1 MTAYRYYGW
10 VNDSGMRRL
19 TPAVNVF
26 LSLMIGVYIVELLIP
41 AARTFLYAWFALS
54 TRGLKAGFLWQ
65 PVTYLFIHG
74 GLLHIILNGL
84 VLYFI
89 GPTTERSIGTRQ
101 FVILFLLSGVLG
113 GLGWALMTGS
123 ERTFC
128 IGASGAV
135 FGVLGAFAALYPNA
149 PLTVLL
155 FFMVPVTLPAWI
167 WALIFA
173 GSELIAMLRPE
184 TGGIAYAAH
193 LAGGL
198 AGYVYTSVVFC
209 EGEPFRTWFRRMAW
223 RAKLGKSG
231 FGQDSAGPDAAEVD
245 RLLDK
250 VAREG
255 LNSLT
260 PAEREM
266 LERAAEERRRRG
278 Y

>member
-1 MTAYRYYGW
+1 MVAYRYYGW

-26 LSLMIGVYIVELLIP
+26 LSLMIGVYIVELLFP
-41 AARTFLYAWFALS
+41 AIRGFLYMWFALS
-54 TRGLKAGFLWQ
+54 VRGLRAGFVWQ
-65 PVTYLFIHG
+65 PFTYLFLHA
-74 GLLHIILNGL
+74 GLVHLIINGL
-84 VLYFI
+84 VLFFL
-89 GPTTERSIGTRQ
+89 GPATERSIGTRQ

-113 GLGWALMTGS
+113 GLGWALITGS
-123 ERTFC
+123 VHTFC

-135 FGVLGAFAALYPNA
+135 FGVLGAFAALYPHA
-149 PLTVLL
+149 PLTVLV
-155 FFMVPVTLPAWI
+155 FFVLPVTLPAWV
-167 WALIFA
+167 WALILA
-173 GSELIAMLRPE
+173 GIELIAMLRPE

-198 AGYVYTSVVFC
+198 AGYVYTSIVFRN
-209 EGEPFRTWFRRMAW
+209 GEPFLTWFRSRKCLDVFS
-223 RAKLGKSG
+223 AKGVSER
-231 FGQDSAGPDAAEVD
+231 FVGPDPAEVD

-255 LNSLT
+255 LSSLT
-260 PAEREM
+260 PSEREI

>member
-1 MTAYRYYGW
+1 MAAYRYYGW
-10 VNDSGMRRL
+10 IDDRASRRL
-19 TPAVNVF
+19 TPAVQVF
-26 LSLMIGVYIVELLIP
+26 LCAMLGVYILELLLP
-41 AARTFLYAWFALS
+41 AAGRGHLYQWFALS
-54 TRGLKAGFLWQ
+54 IRGLKSGWLWQ

-74 GLLHIILNGL
+74 GLLHILLNGL

-89 GPTTERSIGTRQ
+89 GPTTERSVGTRH
-101 FVILFLLSGVLG
+101 FVILFLLSGILG
-113 GLGWALMTGS
+113 GLGWALITGS
-123 ERTFC
+123 EYTIC

-135 FGVLGAFAALYPNA
+135 FGVLGAFAALYPHA

-155 FFMVPVTLPAWI
+155 FFVFPVTLPAWV

-173 GSELIAMLRPE
+173 GSELVMMLRPE

-193 LAGGL
+193 LGGGL

-209 EGEPFRTWFRRMAW
+209 NGEPFRSWYRRLGTMSVRSRNIW
-223 RAKLGKSG
+223 R
-231 FGQDSAGPDAAEVD
+231 FEAGPDPAEVD

-255 LNSLT
+255 LQSLT
-260 PAEREM
+260 PSERAT
-266 LERAAEERRRRG
+266 LERAAEERKKRG

>member
-1 MTAYRYYGW
+1 MTGYRYYGW

-26 LSLMIGVYIVELLIP
+26 LSLMIGVYIVEWLIP
-41 AARTFLYAWFALS
+41 AARVFLYAWFALS
-54 TRGLKAGFLWQ
+54 IRGLKAGFLWQ
-65 PVTYLFIHG
+65 LVTYLFLHDGI
-74 GLLHIILNGL
+74 LHIILNGL

-113 GLGWALMTGS
+113 GVGWALITGS

-155 FFMVPVTLPAWI
+155 FFIVPVTLPAWV

-173 GSELIAMLRPE
+173 GAELIAMLRPE

-209 EGEPFRTWFRRMAW
+209 GGEPFKTWFRRMAW
-223 RAKLGKSG
+223 RAKLSRSG
-231 FGQDSAGPDAAEVD
+231 FGPKTHGPDPSEVD
-245 RLLDK
+245 RVLDK

-260 PAEREM
+260 PSERET
-266 LERAAEERRRRG
+266 LERAAEERRGRG

>member
-1 MTAYRYYGW
+1 MTGYRYYGW

-41 AARTFLYAWFALS
+41 AARVFLYAWFALS
-54 TRGLKAGFLWQ
+54 IRGLKAGFLWQ
-65 PVTYLFIHG
+65 LVTYLFLHDG
-74 GLLHIILNGL
+74 FLHIILNGL

-113 GLGWALMTGS
+113 GVGWALITGS

-149 PLTVLL
+149 PLTVFLL
-155 FFMVPVTLPAWI
+155 FIVPVTLPAWV

-173 GSELIAMLRPE
+173 GTELIAMLRPE

-198 AGYVYTSVVFC
+198 AGYVYTAVVFC
-209 EGEPFRTWFRRMAW
+209 DGEPFKTWFRRMAW
-223 RAKLGKSG
+223 RTKLSRSG
-231 FGQDSAGPDAAEVD
+231 FGPQTHGPDPSEVD
-245 RLLDK
+245 RVLDK

-260 PAEREM
+260 PSERET
-266 LERAAEERRRRG
+266 LERAAEERRGRG

>member
-1 MTAYRYYGW
+1 MTSYRYYGW
-10 VNDSGMRRL
+10 VNDSASRRL
-19 TPAVNVF
+19 TPAVQVF
-26 LSLMIGVYIVELLIP
+26 LCLMLGVYILEILLPI
-41 AARTFLYAWFALS
+41 AMRAYLYQWLALS
-54 TRGLKAGFLWQ
+54 VRGLKSGFVWQ
-65 PVTYLFIHG
+65 PFTYLFLHS

-89 GPTTERSIGTRQ
+89 GPTTERSVGTRQ

-113 GLGWALMTGS
+113 GLGWALITRS
-123 ERTFC
+123 SYATC

-155 FFMVPVTLPAWI
+155 LFVIPVTLPAWL
-167 WALIFA
+167 WALILA

-209 EGEPFRTWFRRMAW
+209 NSEPFRSWYRRWLTRKTRSANMLYCQANP
-223 RAKLGKSG
+223 
-231 FGQDSAGPDAAEVD
+231 DSAEVD
-245 RLLDK
+245 RLLEK
-250 VAREG
+250 VARQG
-255 LNSLT
+255 LQSLS
-260 PAEREM
+260 PAERET
-266 LERAAEERRRRG
+266 LERAAEERRKRV